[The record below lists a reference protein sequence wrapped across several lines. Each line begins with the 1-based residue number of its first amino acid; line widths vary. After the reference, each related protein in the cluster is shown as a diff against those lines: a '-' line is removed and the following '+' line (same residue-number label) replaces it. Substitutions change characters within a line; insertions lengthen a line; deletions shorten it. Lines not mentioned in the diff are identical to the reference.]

1 MRHTEAAVV
10 GAGQAGL
17 ATSYWLAERGIDQV
31 LLERDRPGTSWL
43 DRWDSFCLVTPN
55 WTLDLPGFP
64 YDGDDPDGFLL
75 RDAIADYVKR
85 YRDFLNAPVQEST
98 EVRQLSRTGS
108 GWTLQ
113 TSRGPWSARSVVVA
127 TGAFPFPSIPP
138 CGRDIGS
145 GLLQLHSQSYRRPSD
160 LPDGGVL
167 VVGSG
172 QSGAQI
178 VDDLMIAGRQV
189 WFSIGRSGHVPRRY
203 RGRDTTV
210 WLSEI
215 GFMDMVVTEEMRQRP
230 SMMVSGR
237 DGGKD
242 LNLRAFG
249 REGVHLVGRVVGAD
263 GSKLVLAGNVADIL
277 DGADAVA
284 MQVKGQVD
292 RFISEHDIDAPT
304 PEIEA
309 IDWVPEASPPRLDL
323 RAEGITTV
331 IWATGYRH
339 DYSWIDA
346 AVFDERGYP
355 RQHRGV
361 TAEPG
366 LYFIGLH
373 GMHTTGSGLFSGV
386 GGDARYVVE
395 HLAGTLS

>member
-1 MRHTEAAVV
+1 MIV

-17 ATSYWLAERGIDQV
+17 ATSYWLAQRGIDHV
-31 LLERDRPGTSWL
+31 LLERQSSGASWQ

-75 RDAIADYVKR
+75 RDAIADYVKG
-85 YRDFLNAPVQEST
+85 YRDFLNSPVEELTDVQE
-98 EVRQLSRTGS
+98 VSRVGTY
-108 GWTLQ
+108 WTLR
-113 TSRGPWSARSVVVA
+113 TSRGAWSALAVVVA

-138 CGRDIGS
+138 LASDIGP
-145 GLLQLHSQSYRRPSD
+145 GPLQLHSQSYRRPAD

-178 VDDLMIAGRQV
+178 VDDLVLAGRQV
-189 WFSIGRSGHVPRRY
+189 WFSVGQAGHVPRRY
-203 RGRDTTV
+203 RGRDTSA
-210 WLSEI
+210 WFKEI
-215 GFMDMVVTEEMRQRP
+215 GFMEMLMTEEMRQRP

-249 REGVHLVGRVVGAD
+249 RDGVRLVGRVVAVD
-263 GSKLVLAGNVADIL
+263 RSTLTLAGNVADIL
-277 DGADAVA
+277 DGADAIA
-284 MQVKGQVD
+284 AQVTGEID
-292 RFISEHDIDAPT
+292 RFISEHEIDAPAA
-304 PEIEA
+304 EIET
-309 IDWVPEASPPRLDL
+309 IEWIPELAPLSLDL
-323 RAEGITTV
+323 EAEGINSV
-331 IWATGYRH
+331 IWATGYRQ

-346 AVFDERGYP
+346 AVFDERGHP

-373 GMHTTGSGLFSGV
+373 GMHTVGSGLFYGV
-386 GGDARYVVE
+386 GADAEHIVE
-395 HLAGTLS
+395 HLAGTLK